1 MESVVFIF
9 SLIDNCALIFLS
21 VYFVSFSSG
30 AAGRPGWAGL
40 GGPRRAGPVEA
51 PLRAGEGGRSR
62 SRRAGGGLGV
72 AGPGGLCWVAAVS
85 GGRQPPGAGGG

>member
-40 GGPRRAGPVEA
+40 RGPRRAGPVEA
-51 PLRAGEGGRSR
+51 PLRAGERGR

-72 AGPGGLCWVAAVS
+72 AGPGGPCWVTAVS
-85 GGRQPPGAGGG
+85 GGRQPREPTGG